1 MSSRITDFE
10 IKLLNIDNL
19 PTEFYDFC
27 STCESEGLV
36 NNVSADAMKIGK
48 WGKDAWWCTWY
59 KDAIISISGCHAWP
73 EYEKDAWRLM
83 VRTATLK
90 EFRGR
95 APGSLRYMHNDFN
108 WGHIL
113 SHQVDYAAR
122 NGAKKM
128 YFTTNSDS
136 SGDSNSLRTNKAIAK
151 TFEPN
156 GLAKLVEKDATVF
169 YTKQNVWRIMNSGW
183 DQ

>member
-1 MSSRITDFE
+1 
-10 IKLLNIDNL
+10 
-19 PTEFYDFC
+19 
-27 STCESEGLV
+27 
-36 NNVSADAMKIGK
+36 
-48 WGKDAWWCTWY
+48 
-59 KDAIISISGCHAWP
+59 
-73 EYEKDAWRLM
+73 
-83 VRTATLK
+83 
-90 EFRGR
+90 
-95 APGSLRYMHNDFN
+95 MHNDFN

-113 SHQVDYAAR
+113 SYQVDYAAR

-136 SGDSNSLRTNKAIAK
+136 DGDTNSLRTNRAIAK

-156 GLAKLVEKDATVF
+156 GLAKLVEKNATVF

>member
-10 IKLLNIDNL
+10 IMLLNIDNL
-19 PTEFYDFC
+19 PNEFFDFC
-27 STCESEGLV
+27 NACKQEGLV
-36 NNVSADAMKIGK
+36 NNVSKDAMKIGK
-48 WGKDAWWCTWY
+48 WGEEAWWCTWRNGI
-59 KDAIISISGCHAWP
+59 IISISGCHAWP
-73 EYEKDAWRLM
+73 EYGPDAWRLM

-90 EFRGR
+90 EYRGR
-95 APGSLRYMHNDFN
+95 APGSLRLMHNDFN

-113 SHQVDYAAR
+113 SYQVDYAAR

-136 SGDSNSLRTNKAIAK
+136 DGDTNSLRTNRAIAK

-156 GLAKLVEKDATVF
+156 GLAKLVEKNATVF

>member
-1 MSSRITDFE
+1 MC
-10 IKLLNIDNL
+10 KQ
-19 PTEFYDFC
+19 
-27 STCESEGLV
+27 EGLI
-36 NNVSADAMKIGK
+36 NNASADAMKIGK
-48 WGKDAWWCTWY
+48 WGEEAWWCTWHNN
-59 KDAIISISGCHAWP
+59 KIISISGCHAWP
-73 EYEKDAWRLM
+73 EYGKDAWRLM
-83 VRTATLK
+83 VRTATLR
-90 EFRGR
+90 EYRGR
-95 APGSLRYMHNDFN
+95 APGSLRKMHNDFN

-122 NGAKKM
+122 KGAKKM

-136 SGDSNSLRTNKAIAK
+136 SGDSNSLRTNRAIAK

-156 GLAKLVEKDATVF
+156 GLAKLVERDATVF